1 MFIYYLFV
9 WLICS
14 LRFAYLKSIRTDY
27 VLLTG
32 NYYTFLRFGS
42 HTTDSIMRVDTIANY
57 SWVIPGSY
65 KLSISDSKLILALSD
80 TITFYNNTAQNATLL
95 RDNVQIWGTH
105 TQLGHFIFYYI
116 KSVLYNKDTLSLCFK
131 YTNTSFSFVH
141 TLKANDYIDK
151 LSFALSSANDGKRTM
166 IFGSVDTSDIMAYPY
181 VFPIHIDTNYTDWGF
196 YIESY
201 TLNDV
206 VVDVNAHIAVQIAS
220 EKIVFPSTTFDA
232 VIVNG
237 LFHEQLRKG
246 TCVVKTSSEFKR
258 IECMPEVIKSIN
270 MEMKFKVKGCLFV
283 IKDDELWSG
292 YTNMNNTFVI
302 ATNVFYPGK
311 WMLGGAFFSKYL
323 IEFDYEK
330 ESIILYSKVKF
341 NANVFD
347 NVVLTVIKWVDVVM
361 LLGIFV
367 ICVNKYIKCN
377 YNL

>member
-1 MFIYYLFV
+1 
-9 WLICS
+9 
-14 LRFAYLKSIRTDY
+14 
-27 VLLTG
+27 
-32 NYYTFLRFGS
+32 
-42 HTTDSIMRVDTIANY
+42 
-57 SWVIPGSY
+57 
-65 KLSISDSKLILALSD
+65 
-80 TITFYNNTAQNATLL
+80 
-95 RDNVQIWGTH
+95 
-105 TQLGHFIFYYI
+105 
-116 KSVLYNKDTLSLCFK
+116 
-131 YTNTSFSFVH
+131 
-141 TLKANDYIDK
+141 
-151 LSFALSSANDGKRTM
+151 
-166 IFGSVDTSDIMAYPY
+166 
-181 VFPIHIDTNYTDWGF
+181 
-196 YIESY
+196 
-201 TLNDV
+201 
-206 VVDVNAHIAVQIAS
+206 
-220 EKIVFPSTTFDA
+220 
-232 VIVNG
+232 
-237 LFHEQLRKG
+237 
-246 TCVVKTSSEFKR
+246 
-258 IECMPEVIKSIN
+258 MPEVIKSIN